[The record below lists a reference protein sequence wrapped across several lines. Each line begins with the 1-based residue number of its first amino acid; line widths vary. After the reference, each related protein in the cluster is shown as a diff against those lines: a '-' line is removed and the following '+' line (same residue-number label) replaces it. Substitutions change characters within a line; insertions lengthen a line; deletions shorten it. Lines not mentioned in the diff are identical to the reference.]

1 MLNGVHILIFKNI
14 PYYLTGLTIF
24 FLLFKSGLCLASSP
38 KLEIGILFSLP
49 HNVQEESQK
58 LSGEVTRRLIAHFPE
73 NPPKNIPHISLF
85 QLKIEESRLPELI
98 ENLGVF
104 LKKNPFLPTLTMRS
118 SLTDTQENIFW
129 TVERIDDETNLND
142 FHKSIVEIAAAYRS
156 SELMEQVRMLRNLS
170 LDQREKVKNYGIFWG
185 LPGNLNPHITLFYD
199 SGVDRKDQNK
209 TFISIKDLI
218 GEIAVTPGI
227 VFKAQSLA
235 IGKLGRSGNVEKILY
250 KFE

>member
-1 MLNGVHILIFKNI
+1 ML
-14 PYYLTGLTIF
+14 P
-24 FLLFKSGLCLASSP
+24 
-38 KLEIGILFSLP
+38 
-49 HNVQEESQK
+49 
-58 LSGEVTRRLIAHFPE
+58 
-73 NPPKNIPHISLF
+73 
-85 QLKIEESRLPELI
+85 
-98 ENLGVF
+98 
-104 LKKNPFLPTLTMRS
+104 
-118 SLTDTQENIFW
+118 
-129 TVERIDDETNLND
+129 
-142 FHKSIVEIAAAYRS
+142 
-156 SELMEQVRMLRNLS
+156 NLS

-235 IGKLGRSGNVEKILY
+235 IGKLGRSGNVEKILH